1 MPLIEG
7 LVTDLWAER
16 RDLETVLAELPDA
29 AWSTATPAPGWTI
42 HDQVAH
48 LAHFDAVARLSV
60 ESPADFERMR
70 QGIVNLQQYIDAIGS
85 QNDHL
90 DGAAKMA
97 WWRNE
102 NDRLG
107 RSALSGEPSRR
118 LPWFGPP
125 MSLASMLTA
134 RIMETWAHGQDVVD
148 ALGLDRRE
156 SARLQHVA
164 RIGVGTF
171 AHSFLTRG
179 RDVPTEP
186 VAVVLEGVDSD
197 GPWIWGDPSSP
208 NLVTGSVLDF
218 CLVTTQ
224 RRHVDDTELVVRGT
238 TARDWMLIAQAFA
251 GPPGAGRRAGEP
263 VRQQAFSPTPRTTY
277 EVRP

>member
-7 LVTDLWAER
+7 LVRDLWAER
-16 RDLETVLAELPDA
+16 RELETVLAELPDT

-60 ESPADFERMR
+60 ESPSDFERMR
-70 QGIVNLQQYIDAIGS
+70 EGIVNLQQFIDAIGS
-85 QNDHL
+85 QNDYL
-90 DGAAKMA
+90 DGTAKLA
-97 WWRNE
+97 WWRDE

-107 RSALSGEPSRR
+107 RSALAGELSRR
-118 LPWFGPP
+118 LPWFGPT

-134 RIMETWAHGQDVVD
+134 RIMETWAHGQDVID
-148 ALGLDRRE
+148 ALGFERRGT
-156 SARLQHVA
+156 SRLQHVA
-164 RIGVGTF
+164 RLGVGTF

-179 RDVPTEP
+179 RDVPAEP

-197 GPWIWGDPSSP
+197 GPWIWGDASSP
-208 NLVTGSVLDF
+208 NLVTGPVLDF

-277 EVRP
+277 EVHP